1 MQAQLL
7 DLVYPG
13 FLRETPGAILP
24 ELPRYLRAMAQR
36 AERVRLDPQ
45 RDQARLLELR
55 PFLDALAAANTAGI
69 GGDPRWQALRW
80 NIEELR
86 VSLFAQS
93 LGTRQPMLVGRAS
106 GRGRVCQYV

>member
-1 MQAQLL
+1 
-7 DLVYPG
+7 
-13 FLRETPGAILP
+13 
-24 ELPRYLRAMAQR
+24 MAQR

-93 LGTRQPMLVGRAS
+93 PGTRQPLSVKRLTRQLAQPTCASRPQGDRKSVVAGRRVS
-106 GRGRVCQYV
+106 VRLERGGRRIIK

>member
-86 VSLFAQS
+86 VSRSEEHTSELQS
-93 LGTRQPMLVGRAS
+93 LMRISYAAFCLKK
-106 GRGRVCQYV
+106 